1 MSHKNEGKNAAL
13 VLVEQAVLCIL
24 HMENCIGEKL
34 ITMLLLLGAKM
45 CQSQWRATTLDGY
58 VE

>member
-1 MSHKNEGKNAAL
+1 MNEGKNAAL